1 MSVVSMINSL
11 AKTLRKWLHRQLL
24 GDNESSIS
32 SHYWVRGVPVPEEDV
47 PPHFWQVKMECHY
60 CGKTIEVYH
69 HVSTGDV
76 SYHLRAD
83 KCPGVK
89 AKP

>member
-1 MSVVSMINSL
+1 MNS
-11 AKTLRKWLHRQLL
+11 TRHRWLWKLL
-24 GDNESSIS
+24 GEPELPVTAST
-32 SHYWVRGVPVPEEDV
+32 HYWVKGAPVPEEDV

-60 CGKTIEVYH
+60 CGKTLEVYH